1 MVLAEVCGT
10 TFHVDDKLA
19 KRWDKI
25 KDGQLKKLDEDR
37 VYVVDGRERCGKSL
51 FTIQQSAYIDPSIIT
66 DAVYNNDMTRITFSA
81 QETLSAIQNT
91 NSTSK
96 ETKVIIFDEAF
107 RGLSNR
113 AALSKTNKMIIQAL
127 MEMGQKNLV
136 LFIVLPSFYMLD
148 MYPAV
153 LRSNALFHIKKEKNS
168 RRRTFLTF
176 PYNKKSK
183 LHQIGMKK
191 GWGYPINTSE
201 VGRFFNKYPGGKVFE
216 EKYREKKLKS
226 LNMME
231 FNPVKIRNEEKL
243 QTEKM
248 KALYTLYFV
257 LRFVGGWNKEQLN
270 TLLRTIGIGNGYQTI
285 KEHSEKLPDIAGK
298 SFRTHLEDSLFNNY
312 DYNRQISAIN
322 KQLVTFFSKRPDLR
336 PTNLPKLGTKI
347 PKE

>member
-37 VYVVDGRERCGKSL
+37 VYVVDGRERTGKSL
-51 FTIQQSAYIDPSIIT
+51 FTIQQAAYIDPSIIT

-91 NSTSK
+91 NSNLK

-226 LNMME
+226 LNTMD
-231 FNPVKIRNEEKL
+231 FNPKVVRNEEKL
-243 QTEKM
+243 MMEKT
-248 KALYTLYFV
+248 KALYAVYYV
-257 LRFVGGWNKEQLN
+257 LRFIAGWNKKKLNEFLN
-270 TLLRTIGIGNGYQTI
+270 TIGVGNGYVSITEQA
-285 KEHSEKLPDIAGK
+285 EKLADLYGK
-298 SFRTHLEDSLFNNY
+298 PFKSVLEDSLFHNY
-312 DYNRQISAIN
+312 DYNKQIAGINRQLN
-322 KQLVTFFSKRPDLR
+322 QLFAQRPDLR
-336 PTNLPKLGTKI
+336 PRNLPKLGITL